1 MQHVV
6 RAALAAV
13 ILAVVPAAIAQDKV
27 NLSIVT
33 GPTSGVYYPLGG
45 GMAAILSKVPGFSA
59 NAEATAGSVA
69 NLRLMGSGK
78 ADFGLTMADAT
89 WDAFQG
95 NDKFKDNKVNVRAL
109 MVLYPNRM
117 HVVTVEGTGIN
128 RMSDLKGKR
137 VSTGAPESATEVM
150 AQRLLEASGLSLS
163 DVRRERLTPG
173 ESANAIKD
181 RKLDAFFWV
190 GGIPTSAV
198 TDLGA
203 TPGMKLKLVDHGDAI
218 DAMNK
223 KFGPLYVRDRI
234 PAKSYPGQDQDNAIA
249 SVWNVLVTTD
259 KMKDEVAYQIVKTFF
274 DRRDDLI
281 AVHKEAQN
289 FDLKYQTN
297 NASPVPFHPGAIK
310 YFAERGL
317 KLK

>member
-1 MQHVV
+1 MRLIGALLALV
-6 RAALAAV
+6 AALVTA
-13 ILAVVPAAIAQDKV
+13 PAGAQEKI

-45 GMAAILSKVPGFSA
+45 GMAAVLSKHIPGLSA

-69 NLRLMGSGK
+69 NLRLIGSAK
-78 ADFGLTMADAT
+78 ADVGLTMADAT
-89 WDAFQG
+89 WDALNG
-95 NDKFKDNKVNVRAL
+95 LDRFKDNKVNVRAL

-128 RMSDLKGKR
+128 SMADLKGKR

-150 AQRLLEASGLSLS
+150 AQRLLEAYGITLA
-163 DVRRERLTPG
+163 DIRRERLTPG
-173 ESANAIKD
+173 QSADAIKD

-203 TPGMKLKLVDHGDAI
+203 SPGMKLKLIDHADGV

-223 KFGPLYVRDRI
+223 KYGPLYVRDVI
-234 PAKSYPGQDQDNAIA
+234 PVKSYPGQDRDNSIA
-249 SVWNVLVTTD
+249 SVWNVLVTSD
-259 KMKDEVAYQIVKTFF
+259 RMSEQVAYNIVRTIF
-274 DRRDDLI
+274 DKKPELV
-281 AVHKEAQN
+281 AVHREAMN
-289 FDLKYQTN
+289 FDFKYQTN
-297 NASPVPFHPGAIK
+297 NASPVPFHPGAIR
-310 YFAERGL
+310 YFAERGI
-317 KLK
+317 KLR

>member
-1 MQHVV
+1 MWKSLS
-6 RAALAAV
+6 AALAAALV
-13 ILAVVPAAIAQDKV
+13 ALPAAAQEKI

-45 GMAAILSKVPGFSA
+45 GMAAVLSKYVPGLSA

-69 NLRLMGSGK
+69 NLRLLGTAK
-78 ADFGLTMADAT
+78 ADIGLTMADVT
-89 WDAFQG
+89 WDAYNGTQ
-95 NDKFKDNKVNVRAL
+95 KFKDAKVNARAL

-128 RMSDLKGKR
+128 RFADLKGKR

-150 AQRLLEASGLSLS
+150 AQRLLESLGI
-163 DVRRERLTPG
+163 DMTKDIRRERLTPG

-203 TPGMKLKLVDHGDAI
+203 TPGMKLKLIDHADGVDG
-218 DAMNK
+218 MNK
-223 KFGPLYVRDRI
+223 KWGPLYVRDRI
-234 PAKSYPGQDQDNAIA
+234 PAKSYPGQDADNQIVT
-249 SVWNVLVTTD
+249 VWNVLVTTD
-259 KMKDEVAYQIVKTFF
+259 RMSDQTAYNVVKTMFE
-274 DRRDDLI
+274 RRDELI

-289 FDLKYQTN
+289 FELKYQTN
-297 NASPVPFHPGAIK
+297 NASPVPYHPGAIK
-310 YFAERGL
+310 YFAERGVQL
-317 KLK
+317 K